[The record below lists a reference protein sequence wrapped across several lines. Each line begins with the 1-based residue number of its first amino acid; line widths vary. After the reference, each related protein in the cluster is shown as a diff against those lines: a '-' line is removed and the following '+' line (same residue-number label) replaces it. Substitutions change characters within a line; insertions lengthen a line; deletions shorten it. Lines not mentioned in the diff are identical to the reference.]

1 MLDHLLSISGDSVRS
16 IDAAVER
23 RQDCQRMNPQFRVIV
38 IGGTGQV
45 GSTVVQALLAERLC
59 REVIMVTRKPVVIAD
74 PAPQR
79 NVMMDTSAAD
89 FEMRVAALAREVV
102 ATGDRVSAV
111 SCVGVGSGSSQW
123 TDEQLKQLEVGVVGA
138 FARGVRQAGV
148 AQFCLLSAVGANAV
162 SRIKY
167 VRIMGL
173 KEAALQAVKFPRL
186 AIFRPGI
193 IVGNAHTPR
202 WVGWL
207 GKWVPGPWG
216 NIEQRD
222 IAKAFVAE
230 IAKKA
235 AETGVALYDNQ
246 AMRKSIAD
254 FTDQ

>member
-1 MLDHLLSISGDSVRS
+1 
-16 IDAAVER
+16 
-23 RQDCQRMNPQFRVIV
+23 MNPHFRVVV

-45 GSTVVQALLAERLC
+45 GSAVVQGLLAESEC
-59 REVIMVTRKPVVIAD
+59 REVVMVTRKPVPIAD
-74 PAPQR
+74 PARQH
-79 NVMMDTSAAD
+79 NVVMDTGAAD
-89 FEMRVAALAREVV
+89 FEMRVADLAREVI
-102 ATGDRVSAV
+102 ARGDRVSAV

-123 TDEQLKQLEVGVVGA
+123 TEEQLKQLEVGVVGA

-148 AQFCLLSAVGANAV
+148 AQLCLLSAVGANAG

-167 VRIMGL
+167 ARIMGL
-173 KEAALQAVKFPRL
+173 KEAAIQAVNFPRL

-207 GKWVPGPWG
+207 GKLVPGAWG

-222 IAKAFVAE
+222 IGKAFVAE

-235 AETGVALYDNQ
+235 TEAGVACYDNHD
-246 AMRKSIAD
+246 MRKSIAAY
-254 FTDQ
+254 